1 MYVVVAFW
9 GAPSD
14 SEVDAFEKY
23 YRDVHV
29 PLARKVPGLKRLTLT
44 RTASGLEG
52 AEPAFYRV
60 AELYFDNR
68 EALERSEKS
77 PQWTAMR
84 QDAAKMIERFK
95 VSLTA
100 SSGEAN
106 EEKY

>member
-9 GAPSD
+9 GAPGDSD
-14 SEVDAFEKY
+14 VDEFEKY
-23 YRDVHV
+23 YFDVHV
-29 PLARKVPGLKRLTLT
+29 PLARRVPGLKRLTLT
-44 RTASGLEG
+44 RTEAGLEG
-52 AEPAFYRV
+52 AKPAFYRV
-60 AELYFDNR
+60 AELYFESR

-84 QDAAKMIERFK
+84 EDAAKMIERFK

-100 SSGEAN
+100 SSGAAD